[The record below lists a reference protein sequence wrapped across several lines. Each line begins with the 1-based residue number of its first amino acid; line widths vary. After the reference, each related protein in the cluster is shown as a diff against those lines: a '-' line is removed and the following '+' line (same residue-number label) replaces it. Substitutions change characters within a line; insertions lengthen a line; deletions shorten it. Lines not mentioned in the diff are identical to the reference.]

1 MANKIAKIIY
11 DSFAVYCRKHLH
23 IKYVLLRNTVLEVIG
38 QALISN
44 QLAIPFV
51 VTPQCVEADKNLQR
65 DWRRF
70 WFSN

>member
-11 DSFAVYCRKHLH
+11 DSFAVYFRKHLH
-23 IKYVLLRNTVLEVIG
+23 INYVLLRNTVLEVIR

-51 VTPQCVEADKNLQR
+51 VTPLCTSRQKSSERLEKVLVFK
-65 DWRRF
+65 
-70 WFSN
+70 